1 MRRTYLFAAVLCA
14 LVSAACFLVFQA
26 TPATLDA
33 QGFLHE
39 PFGLL
44 PVGWLF
50 GFVGALLLLLA
61 MLRRQ

>member
-1 MRRTYLFAAVLCA
+1 MHRTYLVAAVLCA

-39 PFGLL
+39 PFELL

-61 MLRRQ
+61 RLRRQ

>member
-1 MRRTYLFAAVLCA
+1 MHRTYLVAAVLCA

-26 TPATLDA
+26 TPATLDS

-44 PVGWLF
+44 PLGWLF
-50 GFVGALLLLLA
+50 GFVGALLLVLA
-61 MLRRQ
+61 MLRRK

>member
-1 MRRTYLFAAVLCA
+1 MRRPYLVAAVVCA
-14 LVSAACFLVFQA
+14 LVSVACFLGFKA

-44 PVGWLF
+44 PLGWFF
-50 GFVGALLLLLA
+50 GFGGALLLLLA
-61 MLRRQ
+61 MLRRK